1 MVMESIPSSSA
12 ATGGEDGFTIGVP
25 AKPHLENPPL
35 PYPQPCPSATFPGA
49 QSDVVIP
56 LIHLIPSDILPIVPT
71 GVEVTLRVAIV
82 HDWLNQQGGAEVV
95 LEALKEVYPEA
106 PIFTS
111 IYRPDLMPDRYR
123 TWDIR
128 TSFMSSVPLISDH
141 PRLFLPLYP
150 LAFRSLDL
158 RPYDVVISISSAF
171 SHGVITPA
179 GSTHICYCLTP
190 ARFLWDYHRY
200 SQRERIGAFAR
211 GVLPMVLAWLRRW
224 DRHSAQRVNH
234 FVSISKTVQT
244 RVRTIYERNSEVL
257 YPPVKARSIP
267 LGRDQDDLFL
277 IISRLVPYKRIDVAI
292 EAFNELNRP
301 LWIVGTGRD
310 EARLQALANP
320 NVRFLGRLST
330 QETWDL
336 MGRCKALIFPGEED
350 FGIVPLEA
358 QAAGRPVIALAAG
371 GALETVVEGKT
382 GAFFREQ
389 TPKALVDAV
398 RDFCADSFDSDA
410 IRQHALS
417 FDQEVFQKRF
427 RSMVERKSQGDRADG
442 RVE

>member
-1 MVMESIPSSSA
+1 LVAFPDVKS
-12 ATGGEDGFTIGVP
+12 DGSV
-25 AKPHLENPPL
+25 
-35 PYPQPCPSATFPGA
+35 
-49 QSDVVIP
+49 P
-56 LIHLIPSDILPIVPT
+56 LIHLIPSDILSMFPT
-71 GVEVTLRVAIV
+71 GAEVTLRVAIV

-111 IYRPDLMPDRYR
+111 IYSPDLMPDRYR

-128 TSFMSSVPLISDH
+128 TSFMSRVPLIPKH

-150 LAFRSLDL
+150 LAFQSFDL
-158 RPYDVVISISSAF
+158 HLYDVVISISSAF

-200 SQRERIGAFAR
+200 SQRERIGALAR
-211 GVLPMVLAWLRRW
+211 AVLPTVLAWLRQR
-224 DRHSAQRVNH
+224 DQQSARRVNH
-234 FVSISKTVQT
+234 FISISKTVQA
-244 RVRTIYERNSEVL
+244 RVRNIYERDSEVL

-267 LGRDQDDLFL
+267 LGGNQDDFFL

-292 EAFNELNRP
+292 EAFNELNKP

-310 EARLQALANP
+310 ESRLHSLANA

-330 QETWDL
+330 LETWDL
-336 MGRCKALIFPGEED
+336 MGRCQALIFPGEED
-350 FGIVPLEA
+350 FGIVPLEV

-371 GALETVVEGKT
+371 GALETVVDGKT
-382 GAFFREQ
+382 GAFFQEQ
-389 TPKALVDAV
+389 TPEALA
-398 RDFCADSFDSDA
+398 DA
-410 IRQHALS
+410 IRAFPDDGFDPDAIRRHALK
-417 FDQEVFQKRF
+417 FDQEVFQSRF
-427 RSMVERKSQGDRADG
+427 RKMVERKSRGDRTDG
-442 RVE
+442 RAE